1 MGTLKR
7 NQQTE
12 KKKNAQL
19 LEEARKREDSF
30 TDDASQLS
38 VSVCLSVSM
47 SACLSVHLF
56 FTLYFIKLLCRPG
69 TCGGGILVVTCFVL
83 LPCFSCRCKLELSCC
98 FVTCVLPS

>member
-38 VSVCLSVSM
+38 VSVCLLVSVSVCQ
-47 SACLSVHLF
+47 SIC
-56 FTLYFIKLLCRPG
+56 
-69 TCGGGILVVTCFVL
+69 
-83 LPCFSCRCKLELSCC
+83 
-98 FVTCVLPS
+98 PSHCIS